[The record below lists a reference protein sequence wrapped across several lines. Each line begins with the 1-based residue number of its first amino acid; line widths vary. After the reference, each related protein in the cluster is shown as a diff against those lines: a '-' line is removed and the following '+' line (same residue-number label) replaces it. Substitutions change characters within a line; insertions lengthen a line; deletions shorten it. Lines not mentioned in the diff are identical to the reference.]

1 MYSGIT
7 QAEMAKELFMSMAQY
22 SRKENGQTKISL
34 REAKKMA
41 RILEIDEMIA
51 EKFWMSDCLFDMMK
65 NDKELFYE
73 ALKIVEMYYDNY
85 ESCVEIPNKNCSY
98 SSLEERM
105 RSRKKK

>member
-41 RILEIDEMIA
+41 RILEIDVMIA

-65 NDKELFYE
+65 NG
-73 ALKIVEMYYDNY
+73 